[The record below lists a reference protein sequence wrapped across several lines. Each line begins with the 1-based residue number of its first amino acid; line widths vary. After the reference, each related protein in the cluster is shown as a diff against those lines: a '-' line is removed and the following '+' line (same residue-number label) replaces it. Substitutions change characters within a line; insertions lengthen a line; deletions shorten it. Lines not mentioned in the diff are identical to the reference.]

1 MGFSKFEKQ
10 PISSEKLTSIENCNI
25 KISQKKKMK
34 KYRGKGYKNYN
45 ENHLNNLKILLLNIR
60 GFKSKEVSLQN
71 VTKLF
76 HPSII
81 VLNETQLVGREN
93 VKIENYISWSKNRTS
108 RPGGGIATLVS
119 KTLKESAIEIEQ
131 GDEDDEI
138 IFTKILCYKKPMNI
152 INYYGEQRRSKNE
165 ILEKKWNIL
174 TEKMENSIKNNEYV
188 VLCGYLNRFGGM

>member
-1 MGFSKFEKQ
+1 MFFQTHSCVGFSKFEKQ

-45 ENHLNNLKILLLNIR
+45 KNHLNNLRILLLNIR

-119 KTLKESAIEIEQ
+119 KTLK
-131 GDEDDEI
+131 
-138 IFTKILCYKKPMNI
+138 
-152 INYYGEQRRSKNE
+152 
-165 ILEKKWNIL
+165 
-174 TEKMENSIKNNEYV
+174 
-188 VLCGYLNRFGGM
+188 

>member
-1 MGFSKFEKQ
+1 MFFQTHSCVGFSKFEKQ
-10 PISSEKLTSIENCNI
+10 PISSKKLTSIENCNI

-81 VLNETQLVGREN
+81 KLNKSTCRKRKCQDRKL
-93 VKIENYISWSKNRTS
+93 YI
-108 RPGGGIATLVS
+108 
-119 KTLKESAIEIEQ
+119 
-131 GDEDDEI
+131 
-138 IFTKILCYKKPMNI
+138 
-152 INYYGEQRRSKNE
+152 
-165 ILEKKWNIL
+165 
-174 TEKMENSIKNNEYV
+174 V
-188 VLCGYLNRFGGM
+188 V